1 MRICNEITFFWN
13 KFVLVY
19 KFEVKQGE
27 GNRLYKAL
35 TFYAKKA
42 SQETNRGVLKG
53 KKRCGHLQ
61 KILFRLRSS
70 LIVS

>member
-1 MRICNEITFFWN
+1 M
-13 KFVLVY
+13 Y

-53 KKRCGHLQ
+53 KKGVATLKKSCSDQGR
-61 KILFRLRSS
+61 
-70 LIVS
+70 V

>member
-13 KFVLVY
+13 KFVLMY

-53 KKRCGHLQ
+53 KKGVVTF
-61 KILFRLRSS
+61 KKSWTS

>member
-13 KFVLVY
+13 KFVLMY

-53 KKRCGHLQ
+53 KKGVATFKKSC
-61 KILFRLRSS
+61 SD
-70 LIVS
+70 

>member
-1 MRICNEITFFWN
+1 M
-13 KFVLVY
+13 Y
-19 KFEVKQGE
+19 QFEVKQGE

-53 KKRCGHLQ
+53 KKGVATFKKSC
-61 KILFRLRSS
+61 SD
-70 LIVS
+70 